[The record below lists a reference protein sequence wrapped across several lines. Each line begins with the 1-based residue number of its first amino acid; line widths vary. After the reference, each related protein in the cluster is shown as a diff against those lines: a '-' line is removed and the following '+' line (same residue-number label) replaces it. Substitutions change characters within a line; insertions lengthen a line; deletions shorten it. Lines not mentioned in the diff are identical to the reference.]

1 MNATRLFL
9 LVVAALLVSGCSTYR
24 PWQNTTPAMPSPPH
38 VVTPGEGRSL
48 VAALTLSGG
57 GTRAAA
63 FGLGVMAELKRT
75 RITWDGRHTSLMDE
89 VGFIGGV
96 SGGSV
101 LAAHYAAFGDETFE
115 TFERDFLAV
124 NIEGRLMR
132 MALVPQRLHRLGS
145 PWYGRSHVLA
155 EDLETLFRGRRL
167 GDAAARPGAP
177 ELVITATDLRHGAP
191 FEFMPGVL
199 GTMCIDWREVPL
211 SFAVASSAAVPLLL
225 SPMTLHNH
233 AGRCGAGMP
242 APPAAPDTD
251 FRSQLRA
258 AAEAGYRDASAHPFV
273 HLVDGGLSDNLGVR
287 GLLDRFVADGSIAR
301 GFEGAPEGSI
311 RRLVLLVVNAER
323 DVSEAIEHSD
333 HVPTTGQVLDTLVFG
348 AGSRDTQVTLAILR
362 QDVQRWSDEL
372 IALRG
377 RPGSPFAADAELHAI
392 VVSLRDVQDTA
403 TRNALLRLPTSLNL
417 PLHDVRALQRAGAE
431 ALRGSAAFARLLRSL
446 GLGAAAPALAGQDPL
461 MAGNV
466 PVRGVPGP

>member
-1 MNATRLFL
+1 MNPLRILL
-9 LVVAALLVSGCSTYR
+9 LVTALLASGCSTYR
-24 PWQNTTPAMPSPPH
+24 PWQNTTPAMPSPPY
-38 VVTPGEGRSL
+38 VVSPGEGRSL
-48 VAALTLSGG
+48 VLGVTLSGG

-63 FGLGVMAELKRT
+63 FGLGVLAELKRT
-75 RITWDGRHTSLMDE
+75 RITWDGRDTTLMDE

-115 TFERDFLAV
+115 SFERDFLAV
-124 NIEGRLMR
+124 HIERRLMR
-132 MALVPQRLHRLGS
+132 MALVPLRLHRLDS

-177 ELVITATDLRHGAP
+177 ELVITATDLRHGSP
-191 FEFMPGVL
+191 FEFAPGVL
-199 GTMCIDWREVPL
+199 GSMCIDWRQVPL

-225 SPMTLHNH
+225 SPMTLRNH
-233 AGRCGAGMP
+233 AGRCGPGMP
-242 APPAAPDTD
+242 APPAPKDTD

-258 AAEAGYRDASAHPFV
+258 ATEAGYRDASTHPFV

-287 GLLDRFVADGSIAR
+287 GLLDRFVADGSIAS
-301 GFEGAPEGSI
+301 GFDGAPEGSI
-311 RRLVLLVVNAER
+311 RRLVLVVVNAER
-323 DVSEAIEHSD
+323 DVSEAIERSD
-333 HVPTTGQVLDTLVFG
+333 RVPTTGQVLDTLVFG

-372 IALRG
+372 LQLRG
-377 RPGSPFAADAELHAI
+377 RPGSPFSADAELHAI

-403 TRNALLRLPTSLNL
+403 VRNALLRLPTSLNL
-417 PLHDVRALQRAGAE
+417 PLDDVRALQRAGAE
-431 ALRGSAAFARLLRSL
+431 ALRGSAAFSRLLRSL
-446 GLGAAAPALAGQDPL
+446 GLTDTGPVLAGQDPVV
-461 MAGNV
+461 AGSV
-466 PVRGVPGP
+466 PMRSIPGP

>member
-1 MNATRLFL
+1 MNALLRLL
-9 LVVAALLVSGCSTYR
+9 LVVGTLLASGCSTYR
-24 PWQNTTPAMPSPPH
+24 PWQNTAPARPSPPH
-38 VVTPGEGRSL
+38 VVAPAEGRTL
-48 VAALTLSGG
+48 VAAITLSGG

-75 RITWDGRHTSLMDE
+75 RITWDGRDTTLMDE

-101 LAAHYAAFGDETFE
+101 LAAHFAAFGDETFA

-124 NIEGRLMR
+124 NIESRLMR

-155 EDLETLFRGRRL
+155 EDLDDLFRGRRL

-191 FEFMPGVL
+191 FEFAPEML
-199 GTMCIDWREVPL
+199 GPMCIDWRDVPL
-211 SFAVASSAAVPLLL
+211 SFAVAASAAVPLLL

-233 AGRCGAGMP
+233 AGQCGAPTP
-242 APPAAPDTD
+242 APPAAQDTD

-258 AAEAGYRDASAHPFV
+258 ATEAGYRDASAHPFV

-301 GFEGAPEGSI
+301 GFSSAPQGSI
-311 RRLVLLVVNAER
+311 RRLVLVVVNAER

-333 HVPTTGQVLDTLVFG
+333 RVPTTGQVLDTLVFG

-362 QDVQRWSDEL
+362 QDVRRWSDEL
-372 IALRG
+372 TLLRG
-377 RPGSPFAADAELHAI
+377 LPGSPFAADAELHAI
-392 VVSLRDVQDTA
+392 VVSLRNVEDSTA
-403 TRNALLRLPTSLNL
+403 RSALLRLPTSLNL
-417 PLHDVRALQRAGAE
+417 PLDDVRALQRAGAE
-431 ALRGSAAFARLLRSL
+431 ALRSLPSFKRLVLSL
-446 GLGAAAPALAGQDPL
+446 GASPIP
-461 MAGNV
+461 
-466 PVRGVPGP
+466 